1 MELKNYS
8 DLNSFL
14 RDCSIEDLK
23 HIKSRVNLMIESKT
37 IDANVN
43 IKVGSWVKINHRKCI
58 GKKYTVEKIN
68 RKTYILNDGKGARIK
83 ASLGLIESI

>member
-1 MELKNYS
+1 MS
-8 DLNSFL
+8 DLISTTSWGTDGVTIHPL
-14 RDCSIEDLK
+14 SGGK
-23 HIKSRVNLMIESKT
+23 SKT

>member
-1 MELKNYS
+1 MIKHSELKRLS
-8 DLNSFL
+8 IDEL
-14 RDCSIEDLK
+14 RGLQAQIKYVIQDKVIED
-23 HIKSRVNLMIESKT
+23 HE
-37 IDANVN
+37 D

-83 ASLGLIESI
+83 ASLGLIEAI